1 MSTSRRTWLKQA
13 SLTAAALG
21 LGRSLEA
28 MPLSPAVDP
37 VGRMILLNSNENAFG
52 PSPSVVKAMM
62 AAAGKSNRYS
72 DDEVKELVRKIAAF
86 HGVSP
91 ENIIMSAGSSE
102 ILGQTALMAAKQGGN
117 AITAEPSFNPWT
129 RLAKEFGVNVNAV
142 PLTRDHMLDLDRM
155 RSSIDAQTRM
165 MYVCNPNNPVGNFV
179 AVEKLRGFVEEC
191 SAKCMVL
198 VDEAYT
204 EFAEIPSMAKLAVS
218 NRNIIVA
225 KTFSK
230 IYGLAGARIGYAIA
244 HPETIR
250 KFEALQSWPN
260 GQLGQVN
267 VAAAVAALD
276 DQAFV
281 RSCREKTA
289 ECRSYCADT
298 FKKLNLNYIPSQ
310 TSFMMFNVDPIR
322 CDYPAAMQKQNIMV
336 QHRNHFGG
344 KWCRVSMGTLDEMK
358 AFARALEHIC

>member
-1 MSTSRRTWLKQA
+1 MSTTRRNWLKQV
-13 SLTAAALG
+13 SLTTAALG
-21 LGRSLEA
+21 LGRSLDA
-28 MPLSPAVDP
+28 LPLPAKDTAE
-37 VGRMILLNSNENAFG
+37 RMIFLNSNENAYG
-52 PSPSVVKAMM
+52 PSPSVVRAMT

-72 DDEVKELVRKIAAF
+72 DDEVKELVRSIAVM
-86 HGVSP
+86 HGVAP

-129 RLAKEFGVNVNAV
+129 RLAKEFGMAVNSV
-142 PLTRDHMLDLDRM
+142 PLTREFALDLDRM
-155 RSSIDAQTRM
+155 RKSIDAQTRM
-165 MYVCNPNNPVGNFV
+165 IYVCNPNNPVGNFI
-179 AVEKLRGFVEEC
+179 AFENIRAFVEEC
-191 SAKCMVL
+191 STGCMVL

-204 EFAEIPSMAKLAVS
+204 EFADIPSMAKLAAA

-250 KFEALQSWPN
+250 RFEALQSWPN

-267 VAAAVAALD
+267 VAAAMAALQ

-281 RSCREKTA
+281 QSCRERTA
-289 ECRSYCADT
+289 QCRSFCYDT
-298 FKKLNLNYIPSQ
+298 FTKLDLPYIPSE
-310 TSFMMFNVDPIR
+310 TSFIMFNVDRIK
-322 CDYPAAMQKQNIMV
+322 CEYPAAMQKQNIMV

-344 KWCRVSMGTLDEMK
+344 KWCRVSMGTMEEMK
-358 AFARALEHIC
+358 AFAKALENIC

>member
-1 MSTSRRTWLKQA
+1 MHTSRRNWLKQA
-13 SLTAAALG
+13 SLSAAALG
-21 LGRSLEA
+21 LGRSLDA
-28 MPLSPAVDP
+28 MPLPEKDPA
-37 VGRMILLNSNENAFG
+37 GRMIFLNSNENAFG
-52 PSPSVVKAMM
+52 PSPSVVRAMT
-62 AAAGKSNRYS
+62 AAAVKSNRYS
-72 DDEVKELVRKIAAF
+72 DDEVKELVRSIAAF
-86 HGVSP
+86 HGVAP

-102 ILGQTALMAAKQGGN
+102 ILGQTALLAAKQGGN

-129 RLAKEFGVNVNAV
+129 RLAKEFGLAVNAV
-142 PLTRDHMLDLDRM
+142 PLTKTFRLDLDAM
-155 RSSIDAQTRM
+155 RTAIDAQTRM
-165 MYVCNPNNPVGNFV
+165 MYLCNPNNPVGNSYVFEEIS
-179 AVEKLRGFVEEC
+179 AFAEEC
-191 SAKCMVL
+191 SQKCMVL

-204 EFAEIPSMAKLAVS
+204 EFANIPSMAKLAAA
-218 NRNIIVA
+218 NRHIIVA

-267 VAAAVAALD
+267 VAAAMAALK

-281 RSCREKTA
+281 KSCCEKTA
-289 ECRSYCADT
+289 QCRNFCYET
-298 FKKLNLNYIPSQ
+298 FQKLELPYIPSD
-310 TSFMMFNVDPIR
+310 TSFIMFNVDRIQ

-358 AFARALEHIC
+358 AFARALEKIC